1 MIASLF
7 QNDQTFS
14 IHADL
19 EAFLESAKL
28 AAISVLSRHFA
39 AVIAIDAAIDAAIA
53 NRSFEE
59 ALKL

>member
-19 EAFLESAKL
+19 EAFLKSAKL

-53 NRSFEE
+53 DRSFEE
-59 ALKL
+59 ALQL